1 MRSVADHFG
10 VSKSTTFQ
18 VFYRVCDMLKGYLAA
33 KLITWPIG
41 ERLQDITKEFEDMR
55 GMPSVIGAID
65 GSHIPIKAPVLCP
78 ENYIN
83 CKGFHSVILQAVCDH
98 RMLFADCYAGWPGS
112 VHDARV
118 FKAV

>member
-1 MRSVADHFG
+1 
-10 VSKSTTFQ
+10 
-18 VFYRVCDMLKGYLAA
+18 
-33 KLITWPIG
+33 
-41 ERLQDITKEFEDMR
+41 MR

-83 CKGFHSVILQAVCDH
+83 RKGFHSVILQAVCDH
-98 RMLFADCYAGWPGS
+98 RMLFTDCYAGWPGS